1 MTLILGPDIA
11 PPVQKVFRDLEREYV
26 SRFPKAPVRLPDYL
40 QANLPSAA
48 DCPYGLVIVSDLGV
62 LAFSNGSAWRKADGS
77 AI

>member
-1 MTLILGPDIA
+1 MILGPQLPA
-11 PPVQKVFRDLEREYV
+11 PFQQALRRLEKDFV
-26 SRFPKAPVRLPDYL
+26 SRFPKAPVRVPDYL
-40 QANLPSAA
+40 QADLPSAA